1 MISAVLLGVMVI
13 AAASIAISYNWFVN
27 KEIPQGNSYFTIE
40 PGPWIE
46 DVGDGYRIN
55 VKKATRDLGLHDG
68 KKQDLIYEGEIISV
82 FTAGYYKGQHF
93 ERAYLDPSYNS
104 TGNISGS
111 VRMHIS
117 PDMVPGDG
125 IMSAFALVKEEG
137 EKLVAYIFVDED
149 WRQQMAYTNIVYAA
163 DFTEGVKQEQFEYNV
178 EKDGVYV
185 DRIVDVSWL
194 KDSRTGGILVGDID
208 SSIVQL
214 QNASMLESTF
224 IYIQ

>member
-1 MISAVLLGVMVI
+1 
-13 AAASIAISYNWFVN
+13 
-27 KEIPQGNSYFTIE
+27 
-40 PGPWIE
+40 
-46 DVGDGYRIN
+46 
-55 VKKATRDLGLHDG
+55 
-68 KKQDLIYEGEIISV
+68 
-82 FTAGYYKGQHF
+82 
-93 ERAYLDPSYNS
+93 
-104 TGNISGS
+104 
-111 VRMHIS
+111 
-117 PDMVPGDG
+117 
-125 IMSAFALVKEEG
+125 
-137 EKLVAYIFVDED
+137 
-149 WRQQMAYTNIVYAA
+149 VYAA